1 MNVILFN
8 FSFKKVEKIKL
19 QSKTKRMLLRKC
31 QLSTSSS
38 PRHTLL
44 CFIRI
49 PLLYVI
55 SYNLTNYWAEK
66 EVFCINDWLNITFH
80 SEYQKLQ
87 FYNQLVQSIFI
98 DTCVLTSHVGK
109 VVELRLEI
117 YLSLRHRWPYIVLVL
132 SLFLIL
138 SETHESEKDK
148 LIQKCRYRNVL
159 GE

>member
-38 PRHTLL
+38 PHHTLS

-80 SEYQKLQ
+80 SEYQKRSETAVLQ
-87 FYNQLVQSIFI
+87 STGAVNIHRHMCINKPCWKSGGTEAGNISISEAQMALYC
-98 DTCVLTSHVGK
+98 TC
-109 VVELRLEI
+109 I
-117 YLSLRHRWPYIVLVL
+117 IVL
-132 SLFLIL
+132 FNIIGN
-138 SETHESEKDK
+138 T
-148 LIQKCRYRNVL
+148 
-159 GE
+159 